1 MHLITTA
8 AGLLGDNMRQ
18 LNTKKMQI
26 SLDFY
31 VQMTKTQPS
40 PAVIN
45 ANARLSF

>member
-1 MHLITTA
+1 MHLIATA
-8 AGLLGDNMRQ
+8 AGLLGDNMRHI
-18 LNTKKMQI
+18 KKMQI

-31 VQMTKTQPS
+31 IQMTKTQPS